1 MSCLV
6 AGTSRFS
13 CWASNFKSSLAQWTR
28 VQAVILINKIINED
42 KQEVAPGKQNV
53 TAASPKDKLEFNNFL
68 RALSWGYRYTDL
80 QNLLCV
86 AAETA
91 SMLSSSP
98 WRYGFPT
105 ARLVPSFI
113 NVSLPVMVAMGW
125 GNGVEVTLKKY
136 TLPTLCLSFLE

>member
-1 MSCLV
+1 M
-6 AGTSRFS
+6 
-13 CWASNFKSSLAQWTR
+13 AS
-28 VQAVILINKIINED
+28 
-42 KQEVAPGKQNV
+42 GKQNV
-53 TAASPKDKLEFNNFL
+53 TAACPKDKLEFKINKIINKDKQELASGEQNVTAACPKDKLEFKFF

-80 QNLLCV
+80 WNLLCV

-98 WRYGFPT
+98 WRHGFPT

-113 NVSLPVMVAMGW
+113 NVSLPVMVAVGCA
-125 GNGVEVTLKKY
+125 NGVEVTLKKY